1 MRKKVIATLLSVA
14 MTASILAG
22 CGSSTA
28 QPAASSA
35 AASAAPASSAAA
47 SAAPASTA
55 AAGTAAA
62 STAATTAGDK
72 DPQKTKTI
80 KILSIWDQDSDNG
93 ALITKLCDQYK
104 AQVNPNFSYEYE
116 YVSSDDLKTK
126 IATLAASNDLP
137 DVFAYESGKPL
148 ADYIDAKQV
157 VNISQVL
164 KKYNCENSLNTSAVS
179 LLKTLSGT
187 DDIYDLPLGL
197 NVEGFWYNKA
207 DFQKAGISAP
217 PTTWDEFEAD
227 CQKLKS
233 AGIQPIAAGGSDK
246 WGVTRLINAYL
257 VRTAGTDAMKNA
269 YDGKAKYTDAVYV
282 KAAQKIQSWADKG
295 WFGKG
300 VNTVDMTTAGT
311 MLMNGQAGIF
321 YNGSWFTQNLND
333 ATANK
338 AGADGIGFFNVPVA
352 DASISGAD
360 SYSMNCGNILSFS
373 SAKYDDATGWFIK
386 YFVENMGNIAMQTQ
400 GTIKGYN
407 YNVDSSK
414 VTGYTKLVLDEIAKA
429 KSAFTWYEATMDSQT
444 STVAQEQVQSLLT
457 DDLTPQ
463 QYMQAIQDAHDMS
476 AK

>member
-1 MRKKVIATLLSVA
+1 MRKKVMATLLSAA
-14 MTASILAG
+14 MTAGILAG
-22 CGSSTA
+22 CGSSSA

-35 AASAAPASSAAA
+35 APAGTSAAVSSAAA
-47 SAAPASTA
+47 
-55 AAGTAAA
+55 AGTSAAA
-62 STAATTAGDK
+62 STSAAAATTAGDK
-72 DPQKTKTI
+72 DPQKTKAI

-104 AQVNPNFSYEYE
+104 AKVNPNFSYEYE

-148 ADYIDAKQV
+148 VDYIDAKQV
-157 VNISQVL
+157 VNISEVL
-164 KKYNCENSLNTSAVS
+164 KKYNCESSMNPSAVS

-187 DDIYDLPLGL
+187 EDIYDLPLGL

-217 PTTWDEFEAD
+217 PATWDEFEAD
-227 CQKLKS
+227 CQKLKD

-246 WGVTRLINAYL
+246 WGVTRLINAYT
-257 VRTAGTDAMKNA
+257 VRTAGADAMKNA
-269 YDGKAKYTDAVYV
+269 YDGKTKYTDDAYV
-282 KAAQKIQSWADKG
+282 KAAQKVQSWADKG

-333 ATANK
+333 TTANK

-352 DASISGAD
+352 NASVSGAD

-386 YFVENMGNIAMQTQ
+386 YFVENMGNIAMETQ

-407 YNVDSSK
+407 YTVDSSK

-457 DDLTPQ
+457 DDITPQ
-463 QYMQAIQDAHDMS
+463 QYMQAIQDAHDMN